1 MICLQI
7 LERSQWRVVGASLSG
22 AATLAIACVVI
33 ASGCSRSPTNVVTGR
48 VTYRSQPVAGG
59 RIYFNVRDG
68 VSVQS
73 AAITADGTYIVKGLA
88 PGTARVAVVGPTP
101 VLPPSDG
108 DVLAAQEPSNKA
120 LITIPR
126 RYRTVETSGIEVHV
140 EPGSITHDIVL
151 D

>member
-7 LERSQWRVVGASLSG
+7 RERRQWQLVGASLLRV
-22 AATLAIACVVI
+22 AAPAIACVVI
-33 ASGCSRSPTNVVTGR
+33 AAGCSRSPTNVVTGR

-68 VSVQS
+68 ASVQS

-88 PGTARVAVVGPTP
+88 PGTARVAVVGPTL

-108 DVLAAQEPSNKA
+108 EVLAAQEPSNEA
-120 LITIPR
+120 LITIPS
-126 RYRTVETSGIEVHV
+126 RYRTVETAGIEVHV
-140 EPGSITHDIVL
+140 EPGSTTHDIVL